1 MLIYS
6 LEEVGHASFSA
17 EHHIVNVKSSP
28 KPSLSKSALCSSRWT
43 LPAEKW
49 RYRSEKRICFSKR
62 SLGWDVSMQPK
73 VCVTDKILP
82 HWLLGEKVI
91 VEVGQKLSLYDNHFA
106 CPLGYPFPEDSL
118 SELICCFARRVAQ
131 LEYSCKENSQQPLR
145 VLEASLQLRL
155 GWPCSLRLLVRIK
168 QMQACQIALL
178 RLTPPSEWIRKCHKR
193 KAHEHLIYRTQKM
206 PCLLNP
212 LPISGG
218 ESLFILELRMGG
230 SQRWRLDVML
240 EATICVFSFPLVPR
254 LLFDTAVLVGLCCAC

>member
-62 SLGWDVSMQPK
+62 SLGWDVGMQPK

-131 LEYSCKENSQQPLR
+131 LEYSCKENSQQPPQGSGSISAAQVGVTLQSALAGPDKANASMPNCFTPAYPSFR
-145 VLEASLQLRL
+145 VNS
-155 GWPCSLRLLVRIK
+155 
-168 QMQACQIALL
+168 
-178 RLTPPSEWIRKCHKR
+178 
-193 KAHEHLIYRTQKM
+193 
-206 PCLLNP
+206 
-212 LPISGG
+212 
-218 ESLFILELRMGG
+218 
-230 SQRWRLDVML
+230 
-240 EATICVFSFPLVPR
+240 
-254 LLFDTAVLVGLCCAC
+254 